1 MGFSDCHNA
10 GFYQYDADGER
21 TYKLTGGCQQQN
33 INGNWY
39 NSCYFDNATLYTS
52 PYLVATPQGY
62 TKHYYA
68 ESERVASRI
77 GGGGLAEISQVLD
90 NVDFMFQDLAEIE
103 DTVAWL
109 FLIEEIPWTDME
121 NPFSYY
127 EIKHNTEIEHF
138 SAVMGC
144 TNVSPV
150 VEEDRLLE
158 LRNYWRDNND
168 PEPDCY
174 WYHPDHLGSS
184 SWITYTDGSA
194 VQHLHYL
201 PWGEDFV
208 DQRTT
213 SFNSM
218 FTFSAKERDAETGL
232 SYFGSRYYSSDL
244 SIWLSV
250 DPQASK
256 YPSLSPYVYCAN
268 NPVKLVDPNGEEI
281 GDYFNQY
288 GKYLGTDCD
297 DDGKIHIIQDNDW
310 NNLKERI
317 SWEGIDGKRVIS
329 QDLGEILSEKPSS
342 LDLTDDAIQK
352 IVGHYNN
359 TGLKLNRGNEGA
371 LNTEFEENGTSYTK
385 KLTINISKWRNHS
398 FLDNYY
404 DIKSSFDHEKGH
416 IKQCKGIGI
425 VKFKKLSPY
434 QQEEYAV
441 DYQKSQPAFSRTSD
455 KYKKWIDTYLQGKKK

>member
-1 MGFSDCHNA
+1 MPTIFIYSPILNA
-10 GFYQYDADGER
+10 PVTARTRLAPTRRYARYAETVTYSVPVRDSAAHCVRCGMMVARAEAKGEYGR
-21 TYKLTGGCQQQN
+21 QEARWDYVARCAPP
-33 INGNWY
+33 I
-39 NSCYFDNATLYTS
+39 FPS
-52 PYLVATPQGY
+52 PAVAT
-62 TKHYYA
+62 H
-68 ESERVASRI
+68 
-77 GGGGLAEISQVLD
+77 
-90 NVDFMFQDLAEIE
+90 
-103 DTVAWL
+103 
-109 FLIEEIPWTDME
+109 
-121 NPFSYY
+121 
-127 EIKHNTEIEHF
+127 
-138 SAVMGC
+138 
-144 TNVSPV
+144 
-150 VEEDRLLE
+150 
-158 LRNYWRDNND
+158 
-168 PEPDCY
+168 
-174 WYHPDHLGSS
+174 
-184 SWITYTDGSA
+184 
-194 VQHLHYL
+194 
-201 PWGEDFV
+201 
-208 DQRTT
+208 T
-213 SFNSM
+213 SFRHTPSHPRPRPTTTVWRNLEQDPRRGET
-218 FTFSAKERDAETGL
+218 FTFSAKERDSETGF

-250 DPQASK
+250 DPMSDK

-268 NPVKLVDPNGEEI
+268 NPVKLVDPNGGEI